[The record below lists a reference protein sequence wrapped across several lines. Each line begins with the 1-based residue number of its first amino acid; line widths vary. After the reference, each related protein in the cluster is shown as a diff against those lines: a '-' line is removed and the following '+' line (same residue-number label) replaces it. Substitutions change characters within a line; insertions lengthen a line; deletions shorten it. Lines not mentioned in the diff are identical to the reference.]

1 MKLRFKGIYKKGSHL
16 PKGKLPNNA
25 IKFKEPNNMLQL
37 NILTLGISLIISIAF
52 FILINLI
59 KPLNKIDFNFTN
71 GGLLLFFISI
81 IPHELIHALCFEKYS
96 EVSLYFSPKH
106 FSAFIHS
113 TYPLSKKRFIWMSIC
128 PTIFLG
134 IIPFLTCIFVPYIY
148 GVHETLL
155 TFSFYSF
162 IGGSGDYIN
171 AVNAATQMP
180 KNSKQQM
187 SEFNSYWFIP
197 S

>member
-1 MKLRFKGIYKKGSHL
+1 MFKGIYKKGSHL
-16 PKGKLPNNA
+16 PKGELPNNA
-25 IKFKEPNNMLQL
+25 IKFKESNNILQL
-37 NILTLGISLIISIAF
+37 NIITLVISLIISIAF

-71 GGLLLFFISI
+71 GGLLLFLISI
-81 IPHELIHALCFEKYS
+81 IPHELIHALCFEKGS

-106 FSAFIHS
+106 FMAFIHS

-134 IIPFLTCIFVPYIY
+134 VIPFLICTFVPYIHE
-148 GVHETLL
+148 VHEILL

-171 AVNAATQMP
+171 AVNAVAQMP